1 MQMRK
6 FLTLRSEVTYLGHG
20 SMIEK
25 SLDFLEQTVSRNT
38 DIKGCWWGLRRIK
51 DNYREILNH
60 LRESLNTMEKLSRN
74 LDWEAMRNG
83 WKSWGPPEGGLC

>member
-25 SLDFLEQTVSRNT
+25 SLDFLEQTLSRNT

-51 DNYREILNH
+51 DNYRE
-60 LRESLNTMEKLSRN
+60 SLNTIEKLSRN
-74 LDWEAMRNG
+74 LD
-83 WKSWGPPEGGLC
+83 